1 MCEIF
6 ENRNISFNVR
16 SHTDF
21 MRASVNKSNFRI
33 NPLKNLATKI
43 SEKVPAQSELSC
55 SKLTIENLEQ
65 GVKYGQS

>member
-6 ENRNISFNVR
+6 ENRNISYNVR

-33 NPLKNLATKI
+33 NPLKYLATKI
-43 SEKVPAQSELSC
+43 SEKAPAQSELTY
-55 SKLTIENLEQ
+55 SKLTTENLEQ
-65 GVKYGQS
+65 GVQ